1 LGKKSSPDVLAT
13 MDRNNCASAIG
24 MLKKMMTAFDADNFK
39 SGHAQGSDKAT
50 AGDGGKGAHRLTVNG
65 YTLDAH
71 KLI

>member
-1 LGKKSSPDVLAT
+1 

-39 SGHAQGSDKAT
+39 PDLAQGSDKAT
-50 AGDGGKGAHRLTVNG
+50 ARDGWEGTHVLTVNG

-71 KLI
+71 KFI